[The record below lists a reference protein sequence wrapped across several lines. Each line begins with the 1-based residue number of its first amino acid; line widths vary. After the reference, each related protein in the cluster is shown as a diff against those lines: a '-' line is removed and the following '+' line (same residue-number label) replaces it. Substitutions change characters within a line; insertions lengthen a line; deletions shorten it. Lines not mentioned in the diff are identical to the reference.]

1 MSNAQQQKYG
11 HVAVLYGGLS
21 SERKISLKSGQAVA
35 DALVRSGVSVE
46 LIDVGSDFLSV
57 LTAQQTGKRQQWD
70 RVFIALHGVG
80 GEDGTMQAVL
90 DMASIPYTG
99 SGVLASAL
107 GMDKWRTKMV
117 WQAQE
122 LPTPAYALLH
132 EATDWDACMT
142 ALGGCAIVKPAC
154 EGSSIGMRR
163 VTNAQELK
171 EAFAYAK
178 AFAGAV
184 LAEAWV
190 TGAEF
195 TVAILNGKA
204 LPAIRLETDHAFY
217 DFDAK
222 YLSNSTRYLCPCG
235 LSVEK
240 ERALQQLA
248 EAAFS
253 AVGCAGWGRV
263 DVMQDAQENFHLL
276 EVNTVPGMTDHSLV
290 PMAAKAAGLSF
301 EALVLALLDG
311 TLSERKIQETSAQGV
326 VDGG

>member
-1 MSNAQQQKYG
+1 MSNAAQKKYG

-21 SERKISLKSGQAVA
+21 SERAISLKSGQAVT
-35 DALVRSGVSVE
+35 DALLRSGVSVE
-46 LIDVGSDFLSV
+46 AVDVDANFLSV
-57 LTAQQTGKRQQWD
+57 LTEQQTGKRQKWD

-80 GEDGTMQAVL
+80 GEDGSMQAVL
-90 DMASIPYTG
+90 DMAGIPYTG

-117 WQAQE
+117 WQAQH

-132 EATDWDACMT
+132 ETTDWNACIT

-163 VTNAQELK
+163 VISAQELQ
-171 EAFAYAK
+171 EAFVYAK
-178 AFAGAV
+178 QFAGAV

-235 LSVEK
+235 LSAEQEK
-240 ERALQQLA
+240 NLQQLA
-248 EAAFS
+248 ENAFA

-263 DVMQDAQENFHLL
+263 DVMQDAQGNFYLL

-290 PMAAKAAGLSF
+290 PMAAQAAGLSF
-301 EALVLALLDG
+301 DALVLTLLDG
-311 TLSERKIQETSAQGV
+311 TLSGRQSGIGAL
-326 VDGG
+326 